1 MAQSNSIFKMASDKK
16 SVLIIGGGLAGLTA
30 AKRLTDKGFQVRV
43 IEKRDIY
50 GGKVSS
56 WKDSEGDWI
65 ESGTHCFFGAYGV
78 LYDLMKEI
86 GTYHAVQWKD
96 HQLTYTL
103 SGGERFTFSTWNL
116 PSPLHLL
123 PAIVKNGY
131 FTYGEMAAFSKS
143 LIPLALKKNL
153 YPPTQDHLTFAEWA
167 EEKKFGRRLMEK
179 MFRPMALALKFIPPE
194 EISAKIILDV
204 TETFYRVPDSSCM
217 GFLKGAPQEYLH
229 QPLID
234 HSVSKGAQFRNRTA
248 VDELLFDGREIKGV
262 QLRNGEILTADYYLS
277 ALPIHNLVKV
287 LPVSMKRKD
296 LFFAG
301 LQNLEG
307 VPVISV
313 QIWYDREIAPDDN
326 VLFSPDGVIPVYA
339 NLARTTPEYRSL
351 RGMPYSGK
359 SRFEFCVAPA
369 RDLMGLSKEEI
380 VRQVDLS
387 VRNCYPETSQG
398 ASILKS
404 TMVKIPN
411 SVYAPVPNMER
422 FRPTQR
428 TPVKNFFIA
437 GGFSQQL
444 YYDSMGGAVMSANLA
459 SQEIM
464 KAAGMEE

>member
-1 MAQSNSIFKMASDKK
+1 MSSDKK
-16 SVLIIGGGLAGLTA
+16 SVLILGGGLAGLTA
-30 AKRLTDKGFQVRV
+30 AKRLTDRGFQVKV

-56 WKDSEGDWI
+56 WKDGEGDWI

-78 LYDLMKEI
+78 LYDLMREI
-86 GTYHAVQWKD
+86 KTYHAVLWKD

-103 SGGERFTFSTWNL
+103 AGGERFTFGTWDM
-116 PSPLHLL
+116 PSPVHLL
-123 PAIVKNGY
+123 PAIIRNGY
-131 FTYGEMAAFSKS
+131 FTFGEMAAFSRS
-143 LIPLALKKNL
+143 LIPLALQKNL

-204 TETFYRVPDSSCM
+204 TETFYRLPDSSCM

-229 QPLID
+229 QPLLD
-234 HSVSKGAQFRNRTA
+234 ASASRGAQFRNRTA

-277 ALPIHNLVKV
+277 ALPVHNLVKV
-287 LPVSMKRKD
+287 LPLSLKTKD

-301 LQNLEG
+301 LENLEG

-313 QIWYDREIAPDDN
+313 QIWYDREIASDDN

-339 NLARTTPEYRSL
+339 NLARTTPEYRTL
-351 RGMPYSGK
+351 RGAPFK
-359 SRFEFCVAPA
+359 DKTRFEFCVAPA
-369 RDLMGLSKEEI
+369 RELMGLSKEEI

-387 VRNCYPETSQG
+387 VRNCYPEASKG
-398 ASILKS
+398 ALILKS
-404 TMVKIPN
+404 TVVKIPQ
-411 SVYAPVPNMER
+411 SVYAPIPNMER

-428 TPVKNFFIA
+428 TPVSNLFIA
-437 GGFSQQL
+437 GGFSRQL

-459 SQEIM
+459 VQEILHAESM
-464 KAAGMEE
+464 LE